1 MEGNKSSK
9 QTRWSGGLDNCNF
22 NFATLNVRGLASNK
36 IKRLST
42 FDYMK
47 NKGDICF
54 LQETHSTKDTEKQWR
69 QETGCESYFSHG
81 ASNARGVMIFFKESI
96 EVEINEQ
103 TCDDNGRFLMLTCN
117 IQGAKFL
124 LYNVYAP
131 NNESEHKAFI
141 EYIKEKILSVKT
153 DDYDYVI
160 GAGDWNFTSENIDR
174 KGGNYTNWKNNIE
187 ILEEINE
194 KLDTLDIWRVKNPEM
209 VRYTWR
215 GKVRGE
221 RIQSR
226 LDRIY
231 ISDTMQYN
239 ISKTDILPGF
249 NSDHS
254 MPVISIKP
262 THGLTQSGPN
272 FWKFNNS
279 LLKNENFTKGLEK
292 YIKTDLAEECM
303 KIKSKQVKWEYTKF
317 KIKNWSMTES
327 KAIACEKRKS
337 ETVIT
342 AKIKSLEESL
352 EVNRNDSDQAE
363 LESLQTKLEE
373 IYNAKTQSLIIQ
385 SRVQVYEEGEKSTSF
400 FLNQIKQNK
409 RKSTIRKLM
418 DGPKELVDQ
427 QTIMKKLNDFYS
439 NLYTADKK
447 CRTGSW
453 IKNLRGNG
461 LIPQLSEVESESLE
475 KPLTKKELQLILEKC
490 ANNKSPGND
499 GLTKEFY
506 LHFWS
511 TIQDALFDS
520 YLESIRT
527 GKLSTSQRQNIITLL
542 EKAGKDKTL
551 IKNWRPISLINFDTK
566 LFSKTYAER
575 LKQVMPSLVHP
586 NQVAY
591 VKDRFIG
598 EGLRTIDETMDYTK
612 RKQIEAYAI
621 AVDFEKAFDSIDWN
635 YLWEALASYNIPSS
649 FIDMMKLLYN
659 DIESCVTNNG
669 TSTPYFK
676 ITRGVRQGDPIAAYL
691 FTLAIELLAINIR
704 NNSKIIGIKVNDTEI
719 KLSMYADDLT
729 GLVVG
734 IKSIKELMSTI
745 HEFKNYSGLSVNCD
759 KTELMTMGISEKN
772 DNITKLGYKIV
783 DEINITGM
791 YFTYN
796 KDVFIQKNYNAILI
810 SIDKMLNIWKQR
822 NLSILGKVQ
831 IIKTFGILKLIFIF
845 NMSDP
850 PADVVQKANNMFY
863 KFLWNGPDKM
873 KRLSA
878 ISDIENGGIKMPHLS
893 SIIDALKIVWVKRYS
908 MENYHPWKEFLKN
921 GLEETCGY
929 DIINRKLPTNVINS
943 IEISQFNRKML
954 NVWNQFQKEPQS
966 EEEKANQYLWY
977 NANITKPN
985 GQTICYPGLSKLGI
999 NYVKDTILNG
1009 KVINAQ
1015 HINDKDISWKRKF
1028 ELMSTIKCIPKMWK
1042 DINFSESIPESISS
1056 RRLSKITTKNISK
1069 SINETIQIQPTSE
1082 QFFIQELNVSSIEM
1096 KEYYGIP
1103 FRTTIYTK
1111 LRSFQFKVNHNI
1123 IFTNEKLHK
1132 IGYVS
1137 SDLCTF
1143 CNKYSETLG
1152 HLFVDCQKV
1161 KELWSQ
1167 VTQTL
1172 LSPYG
1177 IEQLSKK
1184 DILLG
1189 IICKEHQNNV
1199 INHILIEAKYYIY
1212 MCKLEETVPVYSR
1225 LKNRLKITESIEREI
1240 AHKTWKK
1247 TKQHTYKWHHL
1258 MEYLLDT

>member
-1 MEGNKSSK
+1 MKEKS
-9 QTRWSGGLDNCNF
+9 
-22 NFATLNVRGLASNK
+22 
-36 IKRLST
+36 
-42 FDYMK
+42 
-47 NKGDICF
+47 DISF
-54 LQETHSTKDTEKQWR
+54 LQETHSTKGTEKQWEH
-69 QETGCESYFSHG
+69 ETGCESYFSHG
-81 ASNARGVMIFFKESI
+81 ERNARGVMIFFKSSI
-96 EVEINEQ
+96 EVEVSKQI
-103 TCDDNGRFLMLTCN
+103 CDDNGRFLMLTCT

-131 NNESEHKAFI
+131 NNELEHKAFM
-141 EYIKEKILSVKT
+141 EYIKEKLFSIET
-153 DDYDYVI
+153 DEYDYVI
-160 GAGDWNFTSENIDR
+160 GAGDWNFTSEIMDR
-174 KGGNYTNWKNNIE
+174 KGGNYTNWKTSVD
-187 ILEEINE
+187 ILEEING
-194 KLDTLDIWRVKNPEM
+194 KLDTIDIWRVKNPDTA
-209 VRYTWR
+209 RYTWR

-221 RIQSR
+221 LIQSR
-226 LDRIY
+226 LDRMY

-239 ISKTDILPGF
+239 ISKSDILPGL

-254 MPVISIKP
+254 MPVISIRP
-262 THGLTQSGPN
+262 TQGLTESGPSY
-272 FWKFNNS
+272 WKFNNS

-292 YIKTDLAEECM
+292 YIKTELAEECLE
-303 KIKSKQVKWEYTKF
+303 IKSKQVKWEYTKF

-327 KAIACEKRKS
+327 KAIAREKRKS
-337 ETVIT
+337 ETLIT
-342 AKIKSLEESL
+342 ERIKSLEESQ
-352 EVNRNDSDQAE
+352 EANRNDTDQAE
-363 LESLQTKLEE
+363 LENLQTKLEE

-385 SRVQVYEEGEKSTSF
+385 SRIQVYEEGEKSTSF

-418 DGPKELVDQ
+418 DGPKELEEQ
-427 QTIMKKLNDFYS
+427 HLIMKKLNDFYS
-439 NLYTADKK
+439 KLYTSKK
-447 CRTGSW
+447 CHTGNW

-475 KPLTKKELQLILEKC
+475 KPLTKKELQLVLEKC

-506 LHFWS
+506 LHFWDI
-511 TIQDALFDS
+511 IQDALFDS

-542 EKAGKDKTL
+542 EKAGKDKTQ

-566 LFSKTYAER
+566 LLSKTYAER
-575 LKQVMPSLVHP
+575 LKHVMPSLVHP

-591 VKDRFIG
+591 VKERFIG
-598 EGLRTIDETMDYTK
+598 EGLRTIAETMDYTK

-635 YLWEALASYNIPSS
+635 YLWEALASYNIPSI

-704 NNSKIIGIKVNDTEI
+704 NNINIIGIKVNDAEI

-734 IKSIKELMSTI
+734 INSIKELMCTI
-745 HEFKNYSGLSVNCD
+745 QEFKKYSGLGVNCD
-759 KTELMTMGISEKN
+759 KTELMPIGISEKN
-772 DNITKLGYKIV
+772 DTLTKLGYKIV
-783 DEINITGM
+783 DEIKITGV

-796 KDVFIQKNYNAILI
+796 LEVYIQKNYKAILI
-810 SIDKMLNIWKQR
+810 NIDKTLNIWKQR

-831 IIKTFGILKLIFIF
+831 VIKTSGISQLMFIF
-845 NMSDP
+845 NSSDP
-850 PADVVQKANNMFY
+850 PTEVVQKANNMLFR
-863 KFLWNGPDKM
+863 FLWNGTDKM
-873 KRLSA
+873 KRLAA
-878 ISDIENGGIKMPHLS
+878 IADIENGGIKMPHLE
-893 SIIDALKIVWVKRYS
+893 SIIDALKIVWVKRFS
-908 MENYHPWKEFLKN
+908 MKNYHPWKEFIKIGLKD
-921 GLEETCGY
+921 THGY
-929 DIINRKLPTNVINS
+929 DIINRKLPTNIINGLD
-943 IEISQFNRKML
+943 ISEFSKKML
-954 NVWNQFQKEPQS
+954 NVWNKFQIEPQTD
-966 EEEKANQYLWY
+966 EEKANQFLWN
-977 NANITKPN
+977 NAYITKQN
-985 GQTICYPGLSKLGI
+985 SQTVCYPELSKLGI
-999 NYVKDTILNG
+999 NYVKDIIVDG
-1009 KVINAQ
+1009 KVLNAQ
-1015 HINDKDISWKRKF
+1015 HIDEKDICWERKF
-1028 ELMSTIKCIPKMWK
+1028 ELLSTIKSIPKTWK
-1042 DINFSESIPESISS
+1042 GIHFSENIPESISEK
-1056 RRLSKITTKNISK
+1056 RLCKITTKNISK
-1069 SINETIQIQPTSE
+1069 SIKEKITIQPTSE
-1082 QFFIQELNVSSIEM
+1082 MFFIKKLDISPIEM

-1103 FRTTIYTK
+1103 FRATIYTK

-1123 IFTNEKLHK
+1123 IFTNDRLYK

-1143 CNKYSETLG
+1143 CNEYSETLC
-1152 HLFVDCQKV
+1152 HLFVECHKI

-1177 IEQLSKK
+1177 IEQLSEK

-1189 IICKEHQNNV
+1189 IICRENQNNV
-1199 INHILIEAKYYIY
+1199 INHILIEVKYYIY
-1212 MCKLEETVPVYSR
+1212 MCKLEKTMPVYNR
-1225 LKNRLKITESIEREI
+1225 LKNRLKITESIEKEI
-1240 AHKTWKK
+1240 AQKTMKK
-1247 TKQHTYKWHHL
+1247 AKQHTYKWHHI